1 MAKKKSKPA
10 QQQQQLS
17 PEKYIRLK
25 ARNLSIDKC
34 FVSTDW
40 QEVGLAEV
48 LVSRRHTGGNYT
60 FGIYLVDT
68 LCLGLKDSIFK
79 FNITPADFDSILED
93 LMVENHT
100 EISYDEAHNII
111 YGAISYAED
120 LGIKADKSFDLT
132 QYILEEDTDDIPLI
146 EYEYGRDGSPYL
158 VVESNLEAS
167 KYLPAL
173 EKSTNGNFRLMIA
186 DEEEDDFSDL
196 FPDFKEY
203 PETPYTYD
211 PPMYPSELNLF
222 HQELQILLGSH
233 NEFLLSTEDI
243 KQILSLPRESL
254 IADLQQMV
262 LYMIGQNNGDVALI
276 HALFFLGELRAEEAL
291 DTVLEVMRQDS
302 EFMDI
307 NFGDSTDD
315 VLGLT
320 LYYVGRNK
328 LPELLAFAKEPGL
341 YMYFKFVVFIAMN
354 LISDESGRR
363 EDVLEWYRELM
374 QFFKENATDLSVYS
388 AGLGGLMIAE
398 MLDICPEELL
408 PEIEDFFEVCDVD
421 EMSCGTL
428 EVVKED
434 ILAKEKP
441 LRERKLIDI
450 YERNQKYYSSWCK
463 RLE

>member
-1 MAKKKSKPA
+1 M
-10 QQQQQLS
+10 
-17 PEKYIRLK
+17 
-25 ARNLSIDKC
+25 
-34 FVSTDW
+34 
-40 QEVGLAEV
+40 
-48 LVSRRHTGGNYT
+48 
-60 FGIYLVDT
+60 
-68 LCLGLKDSIFK
+68 
-79 FNITPADFDSILED
+79 
-93 LMVENHT
+93 
-100 EISYDEAHNII
+100 
-111 YGAISYAED
+111 
-120 LGIKADKSFDLT
+120 T

-203 PETPYTYD
+203 PETPYTYE

-233 NEFLLSTEDI
+233 NDFLLSTEDI

-341 YMYFKFVVFIAMN
+341 YIYFKFVVFIAMN
-354 LISDESGRR
+354 LISDEPGRR
-363 EDVLEWYRELM
+363 EDILEWYRELM
-374 QFFKENATDLSVYS
+374 QFFKENATDLSIYS

-421 EMSCGTL
+421 EISCGTL
-428 EVVKED
+428 EVVKKD

-441 LRERKLIDI
+441 LRERKLINI
-450 YERNQKYYSSWCK
+450 YERNQKYYNSWFK
-463 RLE
+463 GFE